1 MQYLEIQG
9 LFKAFCK
16 FKDFPRTSVTIQ
28 GLFRTSSQ
36 IPGLFK
42 TVQTLDIKLKGFE
55 IQSKTRWKIKNQ
67 DGAIL
72 RSLLKKRAEL
82 FPPAVENQNS
92 SIWCHSA
99 NSGTNY
105 CNAIL
110 TERA

>member
-1 MQYLEIQG
+1 MQSLEIQG

-55 IQSKTRWKIKNQ
+55 IQSKTRWEIKNQ

-72 RSLLKKRAEL
+72 RSLLKKRAVSCSSGKPKL
-82 FPPAVENQNS
+82 INLVSFCKLWNQLLQ
-92 SIWCHSA
+92 C
-99 NSGTNY
+99 Y
-105 CNAIL
+105 FD
-110 TERA
+110 

>member
-1 MQYLEIQG
+1 MLSANSRTFQG
-9 LFKAFCK
+9 LLSQFKGFSGQAVK
-16 FKDFPRTSVTIQ
+16 FQ
-28 GLFRTSSQ
+28 
-36 IPGLFK
+36 
-42 TVQTLDIKLKGFE
+42 VQTLDIKLKGFE
-55 IQSKTRWKIKNQ
+55 IQSKTRWEIKNQ